1 MRLIVLLAGALFVQG
16 AIADRLEFTPAEVRA
31 IERHGPWPLPAPR
44 DPSNRVS
51 GNADAIALGEAL
63 FFDPRLSPS
72 GAVSC
77 ARCHQ
82 PGKAWTDGRRTPVGA
97 APASGRDGLTRNTPT
112 LWNAGL
118 RRWFGWGGGSD
129 TIWSFSLRPIRHPLE
144 MASSAAHVAR
154 TVRGD
159 PALACRYHGVFG
171 ALNQADAA
179 VLLNVTKAI
188 AAFVETLISART
200 PFDAFR
206 DALARGDKPAATPY
220 PLAAQRGLRIFVGK
234 GNCSICHFGPTF
246 TNGEFGDVGVPFFV
260 PGGGV
265 DGGRYAG
272 IERLRADPYNLLGAY
287 SDEPSGASASK
298 TRHVV
303 LQPRNFGEFKVPGLR
318 NVAQTA
324 PYMHDGS
331 LATLD
336 DVVKHY
342 SELNEDRLHT
352 DGERILR
359 PLKLT
364 PQASADVVAF
374 LETLSDDG
382 RYDAAARVSGATSR
396 CASPRAQ

>member
-1 MRLIVLLAGALFVQG
+1 MRLIALLVGTFLVQG
-16 AIADRLEFTPAEVRA
+16 ALADVLDFTSAENRA
-31 IERHGPWPLPAPR
+31 IARHGPWPPPAPR
-44 DPSNRVS
+44 DPSNRAS

-82 PGKAWTDGRRTPVGA
+82 PSKAWTDGRRTPLGA
-97 APASGRDGLTRNTPT
+97 LPARGGNALTRNAPT

-118 RRWFGWGGGSD
+118 GRWFGWGGGSD
-129 TIWSFSLRPIRHPLE
+129 TIWSFSLRPIQHPRE
-144 MASSAAHVAR
+144 MGSSAAHVAR

-159 PALACRYHGVFG
+159 PTLACRYRRVFG
-171 ALNQADAA
+171 APKVADAA
-179 VLLNVTKAI
+179 LLVNVTKAI

-206 DALARGDKPAATPY
+206 DALTRGDRAAAARY
-220 PLAAQRGLRIFVGK
+220 PLAAQRGLRIFVGT
-234 GNCSICHFGPTF
+234 GNCSICHVGPLF
-246 TNGEFGDVGVPFFV
+246 TNNEFGDIGVPFFV

-272 IERLRADPYNLLGAY
+272 IQRLRADPYNLLGRFNDDA
-287 SDEPSGASASK
+287 SGTAASK
-298 TRHVV
+298 TGHVD

-318 NVAQTA
+318 NVAKTA

-331 LATLD
+331 LDTLD
-336 DVVKHY
+336 DVAKHY
-342 SELNEDRLHT
+342 SELNEDRLHS
-352 DGERILR
+352 DGQRILR

-364 PQASADVVAF
+364 PQASADLVAF

-382 RYDAAARVSGATSR
+382 RYVATGVSGGTSP
-396 CASPRAQ
+396 CASPQAR